1 MNKKS
6 SIAMGKTAAT
16 IILLVL
22 SVLVSVISI
31 SIILSHGSYDNT
43 TSSTFSTSQI
53 TNVTVFGLVSTTGI
67 GTHPTSMA
75 FRNSDDGRLFVAL
88 VDGNHFSIGLP
99 NHETYNVSLRWVGN
113 YTWQSGEIP
122 EGQLL
127 MNMSQGSSMS
137 QSYNLVE
144 TTPNSVVLVDG
155 SIAWQ
160 IVTSVPSIV
169 KFTST
174 DNQVFTANVTQNK
187 TFSITLPNMMTYEVE
202 IGTNNATG
210 GTEWYYAHELT
221 VSVGNR
227 VTGITVDISL

>member
-1 MNKKS
+1 MNRNG

-31 SIILSHGSYDNT
+31 SIILSHGNYDNI
-43 TSSTFSTSQI
+43 TSITSSTSQI

-67 GTHPTSMA
+67 GTHPTSMS
-75 FRNSDDGRLFVAL
+75 FRNLDDGQLFVAP

-99 NHETYNVSLRWVGN
+99 NHETYNTSLRWAGN

-122 EGQLL
+122 TGQLL
-127 MNMSQGSSMS
+127 INMSQGSSMA

-144 TTPNSVVLVDG
+144 TTPNSVVSVDG

-160 IVTSVPSIV
+160 VVTAAPSSV
-169 KFTST
+169 KLTSA
-174 DNQVFTANVTQNK
+174 DNQVFTANVAQNK
-187 TFSITLPNMMTYEVE
+187 SFSIMLPNMMTYEVE
-202 IGTNNATG
+202 IGTSNATG
-210 GTEWYYAHELT
+210 ATEWYYAHELT